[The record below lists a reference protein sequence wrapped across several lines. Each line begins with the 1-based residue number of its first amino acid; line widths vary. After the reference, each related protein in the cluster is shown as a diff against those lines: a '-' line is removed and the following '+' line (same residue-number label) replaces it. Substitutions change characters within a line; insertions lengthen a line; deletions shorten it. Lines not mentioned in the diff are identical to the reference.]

1 MDKSGNVNKSPLTFH
16 IIRRAFITLLSMLRR
31 GGVEAEQRA
40 EVRGLPRVQDL
51 IRPHRVHDVGRLR
64 SERVFFQEDQISGRL
79 ISTWLL
85 LQFGSSFLGN
95 LDRHQSDRDANVRRF
110 GSLGR
115 FGCLGQGRVGRAST
129 VDVVHVVF
137 ELVLAFEGGAAVRAA
152 ERAHL
157 RVDDH
162 VLGQSFLDAEGL
174 VADHTAVRLL
184 SWLKINTRL
193 IGMKWNLSWN
203 YSTGLQHAR

>member
-1 MDKSGNVNKSPLTFH
+1 
-16 IIRRAFITLLSMLRR
+16 MLGG

-51 IRPHRVHDVGRLR
+51 IRSHRVHDVGRLR

-85 LQFGSSFLGN
+85 LLLQFSSSFLWN
-95 LDRHQSDRDANVRRF
+95 LDRHQSDRDTHISRF

-115 FGCLGQGRVGRAST
+115 FGCLGRGRVERASA

-137 ELVLAFEGGAAVRAA
+137 ELILAFEGGAAVRAA

-162 VLGQSFLDAEGL
+162 VLSQSFLYAEGL

-184 SWLKINTRL
+184 SW
-193 IGMKWNLSWN
+193 
-203 YSTGLQHAR
+203 